1 MDELCCE
8 REQLPW
14 KWTQGN
20 LLTSVLQAG
29 MHGDFYVLDFILTV
43 GKIYPGKMVLFF
55 IKS

>member
-8 REQLPW
+8 REELPW

-20 LLTSVLQAG
+20 LLTSVIQAG
-29 MHGDFYVLDFILTV
+29 MYGDFYVLDFILNV

-55 IKS
+55 IKT